1 MTPEAVTAILER
13 QAPGIVFMMTAESLK
28 VQPPLSACRTPMSRA
43 CSSHQWR
50 FSHAPSP
57 AHARNRAMSVLSVL
71 FTRVLLGSLIIT
83 LPGSTKAVKQIL
95 APLMGTLPHAIKLQN
110 EGQDAH

>member
-1 MTPEAVTAILER
+1 
-13 QAPGIVFMMTAESLK
+13 
-28 VQPPLSACRTPMSRA
+28 
-43 CSSHQWR
+43 
-50 FSHAPSP
+50 
-57 AHARNRAMSVLSVL
+57 MSVLSVL